1 MCKTCGG
8 HLSVVMV
15 NGDKQ
20 VELPCPECDKESP
33 EYSSFVK
40 DECDCYFATLSW
52 PIYKDAPV
60 ARGLWFDNNTPYP
73 FEKYDYIKTKK
84 SRYYR
89 LVCVRC
95 GLITRLEV

>member
-1 MCKTCGG
+1 MCRTCEG
-8 HLSVVMV
+8 HSVVMI

-20 VELPCPECDKESP
+20 AEFPCPCG
-33 EYSSFVK
+33 
-40 DECDCYFATLSW
+40 DECDCYFAALSW
-52 PIYKDAPV
+52 PMYKDAPV
-60 ARGLWFDNNTPYP
+60 ARGLWLGNNTPYP

-95 GLITRLEV
+95 GLITRLEVPAS